1 MDIIRRSSIW
11 AASVAS
17 NNRQS
22 WRQSWLSKLSHVS
35 APGAVARMVRPGTR
49 HFGRVSSAAVEAG
62 LVAFFLERVLDLAM
76 ESESGVGERLL
87 AALRVRGDMRDGN
100 E

>member
-1 MDIIRRSSIW
+1 
-11 AASVAS
+11 
-17 NNRQS
+17 
-22 WRQSWLSKLSHVS
+22 
-35 APGAVARMVRPGTR
+35 
-49 HFGRVSSAAVEAG
+49 
-62 LVAFFLERVLDLAM
+62 LDLAI